1 MTQLRQDYPKFV
13 ERDAEILVVGPESP
27 QAFARWWQ
35 ERRMPFVG
43 LPDPKHEVARLYGQE
58 VNWLKLGRMPALLVI
73 DKAGRIRYRHYADNM
88 SDIPGNAE
96 VLGILDELNARG

>member
-1 MTQLRQDYPKFV
+1 MTQLRQNYSKFV
-13 ERDAEILVVGPESP
+13 ERDAEILVVGPESS

-43 LPDPKHEVARLYGQE
+43 LPDPKHEIANLYGQE

-73 DKAGRIRYRHYADNM
+73 DKGGRIRHRHYASNM
-88 SDIPGNAE
+88 SDIPSNDE
-96 VLGILDELNARG
+96 ILALLDQLNAQN